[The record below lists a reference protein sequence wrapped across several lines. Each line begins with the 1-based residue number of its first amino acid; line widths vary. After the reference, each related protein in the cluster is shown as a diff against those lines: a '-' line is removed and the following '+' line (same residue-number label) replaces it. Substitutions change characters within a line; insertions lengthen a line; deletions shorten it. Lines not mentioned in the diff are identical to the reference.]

1 MNLKHRYQ
9 NIEKYLKKYEGIK
22 IYDYSLSNIHIL
34 NSNGF
39 TNTHHLPYLI
49 YKEEHDFLVNL
60 KKNTE
65 QIYDFGIISA
75 ENPVIVERRLA
86 VVNFLINNGYTVKV
100 IQGFKGLRD
109 KQIAQCRI
117 LLNIHGSNN
126 GEVSKIFEHIRCDRL
141 LEAGYHI
148 LSEDCLHLDPVFV
161 KKYSNNL
168 KIIDYNEFFKKETYV
183 NLKMKIRYGII
194 NNYIDITDICLQ
206 KLNNNN
212 IITIPYG
219 DGNRTNIFS
228 DPIYGTLKK
237 IFILVDGE
245 LYEYDDTLTIKI
257 NLTDK
262 TISVINNDDINNK
275 INNIHSKLQLKYG
288 SFSEELPEQKMVL
301 RYLKGHEKVLEIGG
315 NIGRNS
321 LIIGHILK
329 SNNNN
334 NFVTLESNVNI
345 APQLVENRNLNN
357 MNFHIEPSALSKRK
371 LIQQGWNTIVS
382 DVLLDGYQPVNCVT
396 FDELQTKYNIIF
408 DTLVLDCEGA
418 FYYILM
424 DMPEILNNIKLIIM
438 ENDYL
443 DIYNK
448 QYIDNILTQ
457 NNFAVDYVESG
468 GWGPCYNNFFEV
480 WKKNTNTNNK
490 KIIDCV
496 TFYNEIEMLTYRLNL
511 LYNVVD
517 YFVIVEARQTHV
529 GNSKPL
535 YFEENKERFQQFSDK
550 IIHVVADLPFTKD
563 TINIVKGDQWTNE
576 KHQRNCI
583 SKGLEQI
590 NIDIS
595 NKLDLDDVIIIA
607 DLDEIPDPDTLSKIG
622 SGQIQITSG
631 ISSLEQDL
639 YYYNLNSRYR
649 EKWYHAKILTVKK
662 YKELGVTCDA
672 IRFINGD
679 IIVKGGWH
687 MSYFGNTSFIKNK
700 LENFAHQEYNSEK
713 YTDTNE
719 IQKRI
724 DNHDD
729 LFGRESTNHI
739 ERIEIIDNDYLP
751 PLYDIYL
758 KGFYN
763 NPNPNPNPK
772 IEIKNNIT
780 IGFHSNQL
788 CERGV
793 SVALYDYAY
802 YNQKI
807 YGNTSII
814 FYCKH
819 YNSDTNV
826 IRKFE
831 KEFKCYAY
839 DTFSDIDKIILDE
852 KIDYFYNIK
861 SGSKSDNQLVTKC
874 PNLIHAV
881 FTVEPHGEKYAT
893 ISKQLSS
900 KYNNIVD
907 YVPHMI
913 NLPECNENMREQINI
928 PNNAIVLG
936 RIGGFYQFDIQIA
949 HNAIKNILD
958 IDSNIFFLFV
968 NTNIFYEHPQIIY
981 LDKIIDLIEK
991 VKFINTCDAMIHA
1004 RSDGETFGLAI
1015 AEFSSL
1021 NKPVITSVSNTD
1033 NSHIEILGSKGII
1046 YDTEESLIKIFKNI
1060 RTIIKSKNDWNAYKE
1075 YTPEKVMKKFMDVFE
1090 LNIYTKEILFDKLL
1104 ITCYKNDDLA
1114 NSSICKN
1121 EKWEPHIMEFLNVYK
1136 TFFKITSIVDVGA
1149 NIGYHTLYFS
1159 DIVDKNCG
1167 IVYAFE
1173 PQPQIYKLLVKNINN
1188 NDKNNVI
1195 IYNLACSDCECES
1208 KIAHISLDSQN
1219 TNMGDFTL
1227 NHNIMSDNF
1236 YKVKCVRLDDILKD
1250 TIDIIKI
1257 DVQGWEQNVL
1267 NGSQNIISN
1276 YKPLLIIEIE
1286 EYQLN
1291 RNGMTS
1297 EKLITQIRN
1306 FGYYI
1311 YYLDYKYPSDHI
1323 CVHETKL
1330 QEFNTH
1336 FKKYIFEH
1344 NELNNINNNI
1354 LYGINKKIK
1363 CFL

>member
-1 MNLKHRYQ
+1 
-9 NIEKYLKKYEGIK
+9 
-22 IYDYSLSNIHIL
+22 
-34 NSNGF
+34 
-39 TNTHHLPYLI
+39 
-49 YKEEHDFLVNL
+49 
-60 KKNTE
+60 
-65 QIYDFGIISA
+65 
-75 ENPVIVERRLA
+75 
-86 VVNFLINNGYTVKV
+86 
-100 IQGFKGLRD
+100 
-109 KQIAQCRI
+109 
-117 LLNIHGSNN
+117 
-126 GEVSKIFEHIRCDRL
+126 
-141 LEAGYHI
+141 
-148 LSEDCLHLDPVFV
+148 
-161 KKYSNNL
+161 
-168 KIIDYNEFFKKETYV
+168 
-183 NLKMKIRYGII
+183 
-194 NNYIDITDICLQ
+194 
-206 KLNNNN
+206 
-212 IITIPYG
+212 
-219 DGNRTNIFS
+219 
-228 DPIYGTLKK
+228 
-237 IFILVDGE
+237 
-245 LYEYDDTLTIKI
+245 
-257 NLTDK
+257 
-262 TISVINNDDINNK
+262 
-275 INNIHSKLQLKYG
+275 
-288 SFSEELPEQKMVL
+288 
-301 RYLKGHEKVLEIGG
+301 
-315 NIGRNS
+315 
-321 LIIGHILK
+321 
-329 SNNNN
+329 
-334 NFVTLESNVNI
+334 
-345 APQLVENRNLNN
+345 
-357 MNFHIEPSALSKRK
+357 
-371 LIQQGWNTIVS
+371 
-382 DVLLDGYQPVNCVT
+382 
-396 FDELQTKYNIIF
+396 
-408 DTLVLDCEGA
+408 
-418 FYYILM
+418 
-424 DMPEILNNIKLIIM
+424 
-438 ENDYL
+438 
-443 DIYNK
+443 
-448 QYIDNILTQ
+448 
-457 NNFAVDYVESG
+457 
-468 GWGPCYNNFFEV
+468 
-480 WKKNTNTNNK
+480 
-490 KIIDCV
+490 
-496 TFYNEIEMLTYRLNL
+496 
-511 LYNVVD
+511 
-517 YFVIVEARQTHV
+517 
-529 GNSKPL
+529 
-535 YFEENKERFQQFSDK
+535 
-550 IIHVVADLPFTKD
+550 
-563 TINIVKGDQWTNE
+563 
-576 KHQRNCI
+576 
-583 SKGLEQI
+583 
-590 NIDIS
+590 
-595 NKLDLDDVIIIA
+595 
-607 DLDEIPDPDTLSKIG
+607 
-622 SGQIQITSG
+622 
-631 ISSLEQDL
+631 
-639 YYYNLNSRYR
+639 
-649 EKWYHAKILTVKK
+649 
-662 YKELGVTCDA
+662 
-672 IRFINGD
+672 
-679 IIVKGGWH
+679 
-687 MSYFGNTSFIKNK
+687 
-700 LENFAHQEYNSEK
+700 
-713 YTDTNE
+713 
-719 IQKRI
+719 
-724 DNHDD
+724 
-729 LFGRESTNHI
+729 
-739 ERIEIIDNDYLP
+739 
-751 PLYDIYL
+751 L

-763 NPNPNPNPK
+763 NPNPNPK

-793 SVALYDYAY
+793 SVAVYDYAY

-807 YGNTSII
+807 YGNKSII

-881 FTVEPHGEKYAT
+881 FTVEPHGEKYAA

-981 LDKIIDLIEK
+981 LDKIIDPIEK

-1021 NKPVITSVSNTD
+1021 NKPVITSVSNID
-1033 NSHIEILGSKGII
+1033 NSHIEILGSNGII
-1046 YDTEESLIKIFKNI
+1046 YDTEESLIEIFKNI

-1121 EKWEPHIMEFLNVYK
+1121 EKWEPHIMEFLNFYK
-1136 TFFKITSIVDVGA
+1136 TFYKITSIVDIGA

-1159 DIVDKNCG
+1159 DIVDENCG

-1173 PQPQIYKLLVKNINN
+1173 PQPQNYNLLIKNIKNN
-1188 NDKNNVI
+1188 NKNNVI

-1208 KIAHISLDSQN
+1208 KIAQVSLDSQN

-1291 RNGMTS
+1291 RNGITS
-1297 EKLITQIRN
+1297 GKLITQIRN

-1363 CFL
+1363 CVL